1 METGRRLRRGQ
12 AANPGTGRTP
22 IVPLLGLAPG
32 GVWPPLR
39 HRRRPDALTV
49 RFHPYPPGVVHR
61 SRPVERTVCFCA
73 TFRPRPGKI
82 PAGAW
87 ELPST
92 LSSGARTFLLPGPL
106 GRRSPSPHESS
117 LETVAS
123 PWLEGQV
130 GGGLS
135 NCSNLVGRIGRR
147 PFSSRQSER
156 QQRGFAPDFRTS
168 DPRIPLSLN
177 SYWPDCGRSK
187 RPAPPPS

>member
-1 METGRRLRRGQ
+1 MRTGRRLRRGQ

-39 HRRRPDALTV
+39 HRRQPDALTV
-49 RFHPYPPGVVHR
+49 RFHPCPPGVGHR
-61 SRPVERTVCFCA
+61 SGPVERTVCFCA

-82 PAGAW
+82 PTGAW

-106 GRRSPSPHESS
+106 GRRSPSPHESTPK
-117 LETVAS
+117 TVAS

-130 GGGLS
+130 GGGQGQG
-135 NCSNLVGRIGRR
+135 NRILIFKSILIYQHFHPEPLAHHPEPVEGLH
-147 PFSSRQSER
+147 PL
-156 QQRGFAPDFRTS
+156 PL
-168 DPRIPLSLN
+168 ILSL
-177 SYWPDCGRSK
+177 SKDCTPYTSSCT
-187 RPAPPPS
+187 PYTSS

>member
-1 METGRRLRRGQ
+1 MRTGRRLRRGQ

-39 HRRRPDALTV
+39 HRRQPDALTV
-49 RFHPYPPGVVHR
+49 RFHPCPPGVGHR
-61 SRPVERTVCFCA
+61 SGPVERTVCFCA

-92 LSSGARTFLLPGPL
+92 LSSGARTFLLPGPM

-117 LETVAS
+117 PKTVAS

-130 GGGLS
+130 GGGQG
-135 NCSNLVGRIGRR
+135 NCSDLGCRIARK
-147 PFSSRQSER
+147 PLETRQLER
-156 QQRGFAPDFRTS
+156 QQPGFVSDFRPS
-168 DPRIPLSLN
+168 DPRIPSSLN
-177 SYWPDCGRSK
+177 SYRS
-187 RPAPPPS
+187 RSGQSHLN